1 MASLKRTTELQTQ
14 RLEIAHTE
22 ELERLRSEHVS
33 ATDGLHSEHDK
44 MVTSLRRAIEQQK
57 IAHTEDLEVL
67 RSEHDKMVASLRRAI
82 EQQKISH
89 TEDLER
95 LRSEHASTTE
105 GLLSSSEAE
114 LSAVRT
120 ALAAEI
126 DRLKHSHECEL
137 QESEVAHQHARQSLT
152 MPYTPYTRS
161 PSKRIPLRDLT

>member
-1 MASLKRTTELQTQ
+1 MA
-14 RLEIAHTE
+14 
-22 ELERLRSEHVS
+22 
-33 ATDGLHSEHDK
+33 
-44 MVTSLRRAIEQQK
+44 SLRRAIEQQK
-57 IAHTEDLEVL
+57 IAHTEHLEIL

-161 PSKRIPLRDLT
+161 PSKRIPLRDLA